1 MWRTHETQ
9 FWLRGEHPEKPV
21 RYDDAAGLWHV
32 YGYPEVQAVLGDHEA
47 FSSDTLRITP
57 EHRRPRADGK
67 DVSMDG
73 MITLMDPP
81 RHSKLRKLVTGAF
94 SPKAVAALEPRIA
107 ALTHELL
114 DRVGPD
120 RMELVADL
128 AFPLPVIV
136 IADILGVPKEDR
148 ALFQQWAAGM
158 FERVNQPSQLEQ
170 SEERKQ
176 EVQKHTDSML
186 QFRAY
191 VAEHAAERRKKPRA
205 DLLTTL
211 VEAEIDGRPLT
222 DDQVIN
228 FAFPLLVAGHLNT
241 TMLLGNTVLCLDAFP
256 GLRDLVRADRSVIPA
271 VIEESM
277 RFLTP
282 FAALSRATT
291 REVELGGEKIPA
303 DQMITV
309 WLATANRDPRAF
321 ADPDTFDLDRGS
333 GTHVAFGRGIHF
345 CLGALLGRVEGR
357 VVLNILLDRYP
368 SLRTIP
374 SEPPEFLA
382 AALLTGVRKL
392 PLSLDR

>member
-1 MWRTHETQ
+1 MWKTHESQ
-9 FWLRGEHPEKPV
+9 FWLRGERPEKPV
-21 RYDDAAGLWHV
+21 CYDESAGLWHI
-32 YGYPEVQAVLGDHEA
+32 YGHPEVQTVLGDSET

-57 EHRRPRADGK
+57 EHRRPRVEGR

-81 RHSKLRKLVTGAF
+81 RHTKLRKLVTNTFA
-94 SPKAVAALEPRIA
+94 PKAVAALEPQIA

-114 DRVGPD
+114 DQVGQD

-136 IADILGVPKEDR
+136 IADILGIPREDR
-148 ALFQQWAAGM
+148 SLFQKWTAGM
-158 FERVNQPSQLEQ
+158 FERNNQPSQLEQ
-170 SEERKQ
+170 SEERKR
-176 EVQKHTDSML
+176 ETEKHTDGMV

-191 VAEHAAERRKKPRA
+191 VAEHAAERRRKPRE
-205 DLLTTL
+205 DLLTVL
-211 VEAEIDGRPLT
+211 VEAEIDGEPLT
-222 DDQVIN
+222 DDQVVN

-241 TMLLGNTVLCLDAFP
+241 TMLLGNTVLCLNEFRHVQD
-256 GLRDLVRADRSVIPA
+256 RIRADRSVIPA

-291 REVELGGEKIPA
+291 REVELAGEKIPA
-303 DQMITV
+303 DQMLLV
-309 WLATANRDPRAF
+309 WLATANRDPRVF
-321 ADPDTFDLDRGS
+321 ADPDTFDPGRNF
-333 GTHVAFGRGIHF
+333 TAHVAFGRGIHF

-357 VVLNILLDRYP
+357 VVLNILLDRYR

-374 SEPPEFLA
+374 DEPPEFLS
-382 AALLTGVRKL
+382 AALLTGVRNL
-392 PLSLDR
+392 PLSLGR

>member
-9 FWLRGEHPEKPV
+9 FWLRGEQPEKPV
-21 RYDDAAGLWHV
+21 CFDESAGLWHV
-32 YGYPEVQAVLGDHEA
+32 YGYPEVQAALADPA
-47 FSSDTLRITP
+47 TFSSDLLRITP
-57 EHRRPRADGK
+57 EHRRPRAEGK
-67 DVSMDG
+67 DVSLDG

-81 RHSKLRKLVTGAF
+81 QHTKLRKLVTAAF
-94 SPKAVAALEPRIA
+94 APRAVASLEPQIA
-107 ALTHELL
+107 ALTNELL
-114 DRVGPD
+114 DEAGTERL
-120 RMELVADL
+120 ELVTDL

-136 IADILGVPKEDR
+136 IADILGVPREDR
-148 ALFQQWAAGM
+148 DLFQKWVAGM
-158 FERVNQPSQLEQ
+158 FERNNQPSQLEQ
-170 SEERKQ
+170 SEERRQ

-191 VAEHAAERRKKPRA
+191 IAEHAAERRKKPRE

-211 VEAEIDGRPLT
+211 VVAEIDGKPLT
-222 DDQVIN
+222 DDQVVN
-228 FAFPLLVAGHLNT
+228 FAFPLLIAGHLNT

-256 GLRDLVRADRSVIPA
+256 EVQDRVRADRSIIPA

-303 DQMITV
+303 DQMLMV
-309 WLATANRDPRAF
+309 WLATANRDPRVF
-321 ADPDTFDLDRGS
+321 PNPDTFDPSRGS
-333 GTHVAFGRGIHF
+333 SAHVAFGWGIHF

-374 SEPPEFLA
+374 DEPPEFLA
-382 AALLTGVRKL
+382 AALLTGLRKL
-392 PLSLDR
+392 PLRLSR

>member
-9 FWLRGEHPEKPV
+9 FWLRGERPEKPV
-21 RYDDAAGLWHV
+21 CYDEAAGLWHV
-32 YGYPEVQAVLGDHEA
+32 YGHPEVQAVLGDPEA
-47 FSSDTLRITP
+47 FSSDALRITP
-57 EHRRPRADGK
+57 EHRRPRAEGK
-67 DVSMDG
+67 DISMDG

-81 RHSKLRKLVTGAF
+81 RHTKLRKLVTGAF
-94 SPKAVAALEPRIA
+94 APKAVAGLEPQIA
-107 ALTHELL
+107 ALTNELL
-114 DRVGPD
+114 DQVGPD

-136 IADILGVPKEDR
+136 IADFLGVPRKDR
-148 ALFQQWAAGM
+148 DLFQKWAAGM
-158 FERVNQPSQLEQ
+158 FERANQPSQLEQ
-170 SEERKQ
+170 SEERRQ
-176 EVQKHTDSML
+176 EVRKHTDSML

-191 VAEHAAERRKKPRA
+191 VAEHAAERRKQPRD

-211 VEAEIDGRPLT
+211 VEAEIDGEPLT
-222 DDQVIN
+222 DDQVVN

-241 TMLLGNTVLCLDAFP
+241 TMLLGNTVLCLDEFP
-256 GLRDLVRADRSVIPA
+256 GVQDRVRADRSVIPA

-291 REVELGGEKIPA
+291 REVELAGEKIPA
-303 DQMITV
+303 DQMVMV
-309 WLATANRDPRAF
+309 WIATANRDPRAF
-321 ADPDTFDLDRGS
+321 ANPDTFDLGRGS
-333 GTHVAFGRGIHF
+333 GAHVAFGWGVHF

-368 SLRTIP
+368 SLATIP
-374 SEPPEFLA
+374 DEPPEFLA

-392 PLSLDR
+392 PLSLNR

>member
-1 MWRTHETQ
+1 MWKTHETQ
-9 FWLRGEHPEKPV
+9 FWLRGERPEKPV
-21 RYDDAAGLWHV
+21 CYDESAGLWNI
-32 YGYPEVQAVLGDHEA
+32 YGYHEVQAVLANYET
-47 FSSDTLRITP
+47 FSSDVLRITP
-57 EHRRPRADGK
+57 EHRRPRAEGK

-81 RHSKLRKLVTGAF
+81 RHAKLRKLVTGAF
-94 SPKAVAALEPRIA
+94 APKAVAGLEPQIA
-107 ALTHELL
+107 SLTNELL
-114 DRVGPD
+114 DQVD
-120 RMELVADL
+120 NERMELVADL

-136 IADILGVPKEDR
+136 IADILGVPREDR
-148 ALFQQWAAGM
+148 YLFQKWVAGM
-158 FERVNQPSQLEQ
+158 FERKNQPSQLEQ

-176 EVQKHTDSML
+176 EVEKHTDSML

-191 VAEHAAERRKKPRA
+191 VAEHAAERRKKPRE

-211 VEAEIDGRPLT
+211 VEAEIDGEPLT
-222 DDQVIN
+222 DDQVVN

-241 TMLLGNTVLCLDAFP
+241 TMLLGNTVLCLDEFSDVQA
-256 GLRDLVRADRSVIPA
+256 RARADRSIIPA

-291 REVELGGEKIPA
+291 REVELAGQKIPA
-303 DQMITV
+303 DQMVMV
-309 WLATANRDPRAF
+309 WLATANRDPRMF
-321 ADPDTFDLDRGS
+321 ADPDTFDPGRS
-333 GTHVAFGRGIHF
+333 SSVPVAFGWGIHF

-374 SEPPEFLA
+374 DEPPEFLA
-382 AALLTGVRKL
+382 AALLTGVRRL
-392 PLSLDR
+392 PLSLTQ

>member
-1 MWRTHETQ
+1 MWKTHETQ

-21 RYDDAAGLWHV
+21 CYDEPAGLWHI
-32 YGYPEVQAVLGDHEA
+32 YGHPEVQAVLGDAET

-57 EHRRPRADGK
+57 EHRRPRADGRE
-67 DVSMDG
+67 VSMDG

-81 RHSKLRKLVTGAF
+81 RHTKLRKLVTSTFA
-94 SPKAVAALEPRIA
+94 PKAVAALEPQIA

-114 DRVGPD
+114 DKVGPD

-136 IADILGVPKEDR
+136 IADILGIPREDR
-148 ALFQQWAAGM
+148 DLFQKWTAGM
-158 FERVNQPSQLEQ
+158 FERSNQPSQLEQ

-176 EVQKHTDSML
+176 EAEKHAEGMV

-191 VAEHAAERRKKPRA
+191 VAEHVASRRKRPRD

-211 VEAEIDGRPLT
+211 VEAEIDGERLT
-222 DDQVIN
+222 DNQVVN

-241 TMLLGNTVLCLDAFP
+241 TMLLGNTVLCLNEFP
-256 GLRDLVRADRSVIPA
+256 GVQDRLRADRSGIPA

-291 REVELGGEKIPA
+291 REVEIGGETIPA
-303 DQMITV
+303 DQMLLV
-309 WLATANRDPRAF
+309 WLATANRDPRVF
-321 ADPDTFDLDRGS
+321 TDPDTFDPGRNFS
-333 GTHVAFGRGIHF
+333 AHIAFGRGIHF

-374 SEPPEFLA
+374 DEPPEFLA
-382 AALLTGVRKL
+382 AALLTGVRIL
-392 PLSLDR
+392 PLSLR

>member
-1 MWRTHETQ
+1 DE
-9 FWLRGEHPEKPV
+9 P
-21 RYDDAAGLWHV
+21 AGLWHI
-32 YGYPEVQAVLGDHEA
+32 YGHPEVQAVLGDAET

-57 EHRRPRADGK
+57 EHRRPRADGRE
-67 DVSMDG
+67 VSMDG

-81 RHSKLRKLVTGAF
+81 RHTKLRKLVTSTFA
-94 SPKAVAALEPRIA
+94 PKAVAALEPRIA

-114 DRVGPD
+114 DQVGPD

-136 IADILGVPKEDR
+136 IADILGIPREDR
-148 ALFQQWAAGM
+148 DLFQKWTAGM
-158 FERVNQPSQLEQ
+158 FERSNQPSQLEQ
-170 SEERKQ
+170 SEQRKQ
-176 EVQKHTDSML
+176 EAEKHAEGMV

-191 VAEHAAERRKKPRA
+191 VAEHVASRRTRPRD

-211 VEAEIDGRPLT
+211 VEAEIDGERLT
-222 DDQVIN
+222 DNQVVN

-241 TMLLGNTVLCLDAFP
+241 TMLLGNTVLCLNEFP
-256 GLRDLVRADRSVIPA
+256 GVQDRLRADRSGIPA

-277 RFLTP
+277 RYLTP

-291 REVELGGEKIPA
+291 REVEIGGETIPA
-303 DQMITV
+303 DQMLLV
-309 WLATANRDPRAF
+309 WLATANRDPRVF
-321 ADPDTFDLDRGS
+321 TDPDTFDPGRNFS
-333 GTHVAFGRGIHF
+333 AHIAFGRGIHF

-374 SEPPEFLA
+374 DEPPEFLA
-382 AALLTGVRKL
+382 AALLTGVRIL
-392 PLSLDR
+392 PLSLR